1 MFKRLLVT
9 FCFLLLVS
17 QAFAVISIVEPVDT
31 KLSDDG
37 EISFGKIAGGEILRV
52 VVKKKSDLGSDWVTI
67 GVDGLPAGWE
77 SETVETDKT
86 LIALISLAPNA
97 EISTQRITF
106 TLANDS
112 IPSLNESF
120 YGSVYVNENLLD
132 VSFESLTIDAT
143 LGQSAEFVLT
153 INNDSIASHLIM
165 VESTLPYYWFSGKT
179 IEVGPLETEQVLIEV
194 MPYSYGEKN
203 FSFEVSSELNNQSL
217 SFPAKLD
224 VKPNLVGMFR
234 APAAGFPFFSP
245 GMLPYY
251 LISSLLSF
259 F

>member
-1 MFKRLLVT
+1 LFKKLLVI
-9 FCFLLLVS
+9 FCFLMLAS
-17 QAFAVISIVEPVDT
+17 QAFAAISIVEPVDT
-31 KLSDDG
+31 KLSDG
-37 EISFGKIAGGEILRV
+37 GKISFGKIAMGEILKV

-67 GVDGLPAGWE
+67 GVEGLPAGWE

-86 LIALISLAPNA
+86 LIALISVSPDA

-106 TLANDS
+106 ILANDS

-120 YGSVYVNENLLD
+120 YGSVSVNESLLD
-132 VSFESLTIDAT
+132 ISFESLTIDAT
-143 LGQSAEFVLT
+143 LGQPAEFVLT
-153 INNDSIASHLIM
+153 INNDSIASHLII
-165 VESTLPYYWFSGKT
+165 VESILPYYWFSGKT
-179 IEVGPLETEQVLIEV
+179 IEIGPLETEQIQLEV
-194 MPYSYGEKN
+194 MPYSYGEKI
-203 FSFEVSSELNNQSL
+203 FSFEVYSALNGQSII
-217 SFPAKLD
+217 FPAKLD

>member
-1 MFKRLLVT
+1 MFKRLLVI
-9 FCFLLLVS
+9 FCFLILAG
-17 QAFAVISIVEPVDT
+17 QAFAVISLVEPVDT
-31 KLSDDG
+31 KLSNGG
-37 EISFGKIAGGEILRV
+37 EISFGKIARGESLKV
-52 VVKKKSDLGSDWVTI
+52 VVKKKSDLGSDWATLNI
-67 GVDGLPAGWE
+67 EGLPVDWV

-86 LIALISLAPNA
+86 LIALISVTPDA

-112 IPSLNESF
+112 TPSLNESF
-120 YGSVYVNENLLD
+120 YGSVSVNESLLD
-132 VSFESLTIDAT
+132 VSFESLAIDAT
-143 LGQSAEFVLT
+143 LGQPAEFVLT
-153 INNDSIASHLIM
+153 INNDSIASHLII

-179 IEVGPLETEQVLIEV
+179 IEIGSLETEQVLLEV
-194 MPYSYGEKN
+194 IPYSYGEKN
-203 FSFEVSSELNNQSL
+203 FSFEVYSALNRQSFN
-217 SFPAKLD
+217 FPAKLD
-224 VKPNLVGMFR
+224 VKPDLVGMFR

>member
-1 MFKRLLVT
+1 M
-9 FCFLLLVS
+9 LVS

-31 KLSDDG
+31 KLSDGG
-37 EISFGKIAGGEILRV
+37 EISFGKIAMGEILKV
-52 VVKKKSDLGSDWVTI
+52 VVKKKSDLGSDWATI
-67 GVDGLPAGWE
+67 AIDGLPSGWS
-77 SETVETDKT
+77 SETIETDKT
-86 LIALISLAPNA
+86 LIAMVSVAPNA

-106 TLANDS
+106 TLANDL

-120 YGSVYVNENLLD
+120 YGSVSVNKSLLD
-132 VSFESLTIDAT
+132 ISFESLAIDAT

-153 INNDSIASHLIM
+153 INNDSIAKHLIM

-179 IEVGPLETEQVLIEV
+179 IEIGPLETEQVSLEV

-203 FSFEVSSELNNQSL
+203 FSFTVYSALNEESF

-224 VKPNLVGMFR
+224 VKPDLVGMFR